1 MGRIVAIFLVMCLI
15 AAFLHESEAY
25 GRNRNRREHRS
36 LRGSKLLKE
45 QTLYQRNMLHNRSP
59 DHNDRQDTDQLV
71 ADNMENERKTELEND
86 LETDEMETKLDDHY
100 YDEEI

>member
-1 MGRIVAIFLVMCLI
+1 MGVRRIVAIFLVICLI
-15 AAFLHESEAY
+15 AALLHESEAW
-25 GRNRNRREHRS
+25 RRRRRR
-36 LRGSKLLKE
+36 RGMGKKLQE
-45 QTLYQRNMLHNRSP
+45 QTTQRNMLHNRSP

-100 YDEEI
+100 DEEI